1 MTEPLQ
7 KVDSAVQGLD
17 SPVDK
22 KDAAK
27 RRQSSAAAP
36 GVSKIQE
43 LGVCFFPDPC
53 GLVLLTSATLRG
65 QWH

>member
-1 MTEPLQ
+1 MTEPLT
-7 KVDSAVQGLD
+7 KIDSAVQGLD

-22 KDAAK
+22 KEAAK

-43 LGVCFFPDPC
+43 LG
-53 GLVLLTSATLRG
+53 A
-65 QWH
+65 